1 MKKYD
6 NAEDYAKVLI
16 GNIREI
22 NSTLPKEEQ
31 PMPLEALDILE
42 EMIYIACNNSFIE
55 WLKGDRETMM
65 LTDEEL
71 KFFFIEATKKYTER
85 VLSDMVMDG
94 LVSMSVGEGGEILYS
109 LSEKG
114 ERAAKRYEEGY
125 DD

>member
-55 WLKGDRETMM
+55 WLKGGRESMM
-65 LTDEEL
+65 LSDEEL

-85 VLSDMVMDG
+85 VISDMVMDG
-94 LVSMSVGEGGEILYS
+94 MLSMSIGEDGEILYS

-114 ERAAKRYEEGY
+114 ERAVEDYEEGY
-125 DD
+125 ED

>member
-65 LTDEEL
+65 LTDEEFTPKQL
-71 KFFFIEATKKYTER
+71 ESVMEKLVEAAENDFQEWREHVKT
-85 VLSDMVMDG
+85 G
-94 LVSMSVGEGGEILYS
+94 
-109 LSEKG
+109 
-114 ERAAKRYEEGY
+114 
-125 DD
+125 